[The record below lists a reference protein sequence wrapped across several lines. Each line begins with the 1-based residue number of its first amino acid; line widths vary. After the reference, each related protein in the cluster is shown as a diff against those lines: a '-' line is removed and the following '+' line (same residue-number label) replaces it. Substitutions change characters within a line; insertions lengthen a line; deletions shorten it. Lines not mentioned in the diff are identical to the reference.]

1 MLTVYSIICCTL
13 VQLNLLFACL
23 WTTCPPLSLSPPL
36 SPPLPLSLLP
46 LPSPPPPPPCP
57 PPPPPLP
64 LSLLPLVLPLP
75 LPLSLPLPSPPP
87 PLPLSL
93 PLPSPSP
100 PPQLTV
106 LSSGTSRP
114 LELRGPYDVAN
125 LYPLMN
131 ECCMCC
137 VLFCGQQR
145 LLLLRVVSLCINC
158 HAEA

>member
-1 MLTVYSIICCTL
+1 MCRSVSHVSKSVTVKRLFHANCLFY
-13 VQLNLLFACL
+13 NLLYVSPIKLTICL
-23 WTTCPPLSLSPPL
+23 LVDNLSS
-36 SPPLPLSLLP
+36 S
-46 LPSPPPPPPCP
+46 PSP
-57 PPPPPLP
+57 
-64 LSLLPLVLPLP
+64 S
-75 LPLSLPLPSPPP
+75 P

-100 PPQLTV
+100 SSPLSSPSPSPLPSPPPPPQLTI

-131 ECCMCC
+131 ECGMCC

-145 LLLLRVVSLCINC
+145 LLLLHVVSLCINC
-158 HAEA
+158 RAEA